1 MGASCYAI
9 AKILSAPGTDSVS
22 RFGRYLASVHRDSDP
37 LWALSDFEQICRAHL
52 HEFRSSSYIAFCDA
66 YVKDTTVMK
75 TNMLQILQHIPDLP
89 GMIPDIRGAS
99 DIFRGFASGNVHAV
113 GAAADYLTS
122 EILRMRFSRDP
133 TLKYAKD
140 AMSLDLR
147 RSVDTLTSFF
157 KVRPRVVR
165 GIFNYTFDAAET
177 TRLFPRLSG
186 LGTVTL
192 QTRAKVSYSTDLT
205 TLTALLLVGDS
216 IGALPTFSR
225 IWEILPFSFVSDWL
239 FNSKQRLRVL
249 DIQTITMALMRFRRA
264 TYSYKVVF
272 TPSASTLES
281 FGLVGSDFSLSHY
294 SREVSKMPPILRDNS
309 QIDFLRVTTVPD
321 LVTVGAFVFQLVT

>member
-1 MGASCYAI
+1 
-9 AKILSAPGTDSVS
+9 
-22 RFGRYLASVHRDSDP
+22 
-37 LWALSDFEQICRAHL
+37 
-52 HEFRSSSYIAFCDA
+52 
-66 YVKDTTVMK
+66 
-75 TNMLQILQHIPDLP
+75 
-89 GMIPDIRGAS
+89 
-99 DIFRGFASGNVHAV
+99 
-113 GAAADYLTS
+113 
-122 EILRMRFSRDP
+122 
-133 TLKYAKD
+133 
-140 AMSLDLR
+140 MSLHLR